1 VEVNSIRLK
10 LQIGLLLLKS
20 QAKLQWFQNPGQ
32 VNGVNMNNVRCETSR
47 TSRNKR
53 REYLKEKINAL
64 ETNGKSKNI
73 GDLYRG
79 INEFKKCYQPGT
91 NSVEVENDDQ
101 LADSHSSLNRW
112 KNYFCQLWKVH
123 GVNDV
128 RQAEM

>member
-1 VEVNSIRLK
+1 
-10 LQIGLLLLKS
+10 
-20 QAKLQWFQNPGQ
+20 
-32 VNGVNMNNVRCETSR
+32 MNNVRCETSR